1 MAPPA
6 PRITCIVFDFKV
18 ERKKLPENLS
28 KYNKLITVSG
38 VIFKVI
44 SGR

>member
-1 MAPPA
+1 
-6 PRITCIVFDFKV
+6 VFEFKV
-18 ERKKLPENLS
+18 ERKNLRENLS

-44 SGR
+44 SGRYTREIVKSG